1 MRNLNGVQGDLE
13 LMSSEFVGKGLMC
26 GLLVAGVVFLVRT
39 LCVWTFWFISF
50 GVDSPPSPSS
60 ALRAQPWKP
69 PLVTLPNACLAR
81 PLGLL

>member
-1 MRNLNGVQGDLE
+1 MTFRAISNSCPL
-13 LMSSEFVGKGLMC
+13 SSWQRADVWPAC
-26 GLLVAGVVFLVRT
+26 GRR
-39 LCVWTFWFISF
+39 CVSGSDPVCLDFWFISF